1 MIQETLLSIDS
12 SCRPVVNPAKEAAG
26 YASQIV
32 EAARVAETLGAA
44 LLEKEALKNKRRNI
58 SVVTRITIEAANGP
72 AVNVEAV
79 VKRLLRDIFDLEQVL
94 DNKNALTI
102 LTVIFKQFPFR
113 SILLLIVAIFLRTRS
128 NLHLPFF

>member
-79 VKRLLRDIFDLEQVL
+79 VKRLLRDIFDLEVL

-113 SILLLIVAIFLRTRS
+113 SVLLLIVAIFLRTRS
-128 NLHLPFF
+128 NLHLHFF

>member
-79 VKRLLRDIFDLEQVL
+79 VKRLLRDIFEVEEAAKTDPELWLGTFRLFRNRSV
-94 DNKNALTI
+94 
-102 LTVIFKQFPFR
+102 PF
-113 SILLLIVAIFLRTRS
+113 
-128 NLHLPFF
+128 